1 MYKASLKAR
10 MPVVRNMDHT
20 LFSFDVELI
29 LHAEPP
35 NKVIKAQG
43 RTKSIN
49 TTNVAAT
56 SISMFAAMKESKKLL
71 PGLFI
76 KAAMTKLINIH
87 RTIPASILDIIPHY
101 SPFPRASL

>member
-1 MYKASLKAR
+1 MHKASLKAW

-20 LFSFDVELI
+20 LFGFDVELI

-43 RTKSIN
+43 ITKSMN
-49 TTNVAAT
+49 TTNITAT
-56 SISMFAAMKESKKLL
+56 SMSIFAAMKESKKLL

-76 KAAMTKLINIH
+76 KAAMTKLTNIH